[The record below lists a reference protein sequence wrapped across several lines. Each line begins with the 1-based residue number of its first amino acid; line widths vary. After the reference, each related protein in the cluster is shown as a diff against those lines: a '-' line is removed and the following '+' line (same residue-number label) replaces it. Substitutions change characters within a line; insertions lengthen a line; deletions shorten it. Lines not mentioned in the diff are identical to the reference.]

1 MAEGTEIPGSTPAV
15 TPATVTSPTSP
26 TATTQSL
33 KVMSADVY
41 TANQAVGAMDS
52 AVGKGKVTL
61 DEDAAEKLI
70 KALDDAQEQVR
81 KALFDNH
88 GKIATELKFGN
99 NPVADA
105 ISTKFREI
113 AVGDETSATL
123 VLEELI
129 QILGDVRDTVKDA
142 VDKTRGTDEDTAHAI
157 TKGAS

>member
-1 MAEGTEIPGSTPAV
+1 M
-15 TPATVTSPTSP
+15 TSA

-33 KVMSADVY
+33 NVMSADVY

-61 DEDAAEKLI
+61 DQDAADKLI
-70 KALDDAQEQVR
+70 KALDDAQDRVR
-81 KALFDNH
+81 QALYDNH
-88 GKIATELKFGN
+88 DKIATELKFGD

-105 ISTKFREI
+105 ISARFREI
-113 AVGDETSATL
+113 AVGDESSATL

-129 QILGDVRDTVKDA
+129 SILGDVRNTVKDA
-142 VDKTRGTDEDTAHAI
+142 VEKTKHTDDDAAAAI